1 MFRDRR
7 SGERV
12 DATCRAN
19 QQPLPVETQQI
30 LPGDPTSL
38 DITRTDQR
46 LTTCHIENACR
57 SRLRHVALHRYFL
70 IFTEIT
76 QQETHCEQK
85 TGVPPAVSLDDRQP
99 AVTVQHPSV
108 RFSPPDPPGSV
119 LYKASWRNI
128 KRSAMRAADRA
139 SARCAKGRAMAV
151 NVPTAGARARVL
163 SVMVRATENP
173 SARSDPRPHC
183 AQVNRLPLRR
193 PPIIVTV

>member
-57 SRLRHVALHRYFL
+57 S
-70 IFTEIT
+70 
-76 QQETHCEQK
+76 
-85 TGVPPAVSLDDRQP
+85 VSLDDRQP

-139 SARCAKGRAMAV
+139 CADR
-151 NVPTAGARARVL
+151 
-163 SVMVRATENP
+163 
-173 SARSDPRPHC
+173 
-183 AQVNRLPLRR
+183 
-193 PPIIVTV
+193 